1 MKNEFELMDQL
12 FDELFPITRSITGEG
27 VRKTINI
34 LKKFIPLEM
43 FSVKTGTKVF
53 DWEIP
58 KEWVIREAWIKD
70 EDGNEIINMKNH
82 NLHVLNYSVPVN
94 KKMSLEELKPFIHT
108 IPHLP
113 DAIPYVTSYYKER
126 WGFCMSY
133 NQFKS
138 LKEGTYHVFIDSE
151 LKDGELNYAHAI
163 LPGQSSKEVLIST
176 YICHP
181 SMANNELS
189 GPIVAAFLYNRM
201 KEYRDRKFTYRFVF
215 VPETIGSIAYLH
227 RFGEHLRKNVYSG
240 FVLTCLGGKNYP
252 LSFKRSRNKKAPIN
266 KIVDYLISTGEM
278 ELIVRPFTPT
288 HGSDERQYCS
298 PGFNLPVGQF
308 ARMVYGQY
316 KGYHN
321 SLDTKEVMTIEKLI
335 DSVNEI
341 EKILKIQEWDGY
353 YINTNPFGEVK
364 LDKRG
369 LYPDINT
376 PLNGSASNNQ
386 KIDNRKQ
393 LNAILTMLNYSD
405 GEHSLLDIAQ
415 LSGIHLDN
423 LINAIM
429 LLKEKGLLKGPY
441 YEKRS
446 LFE

>member
-12 FDELFPITRSITGEG
+12 FDELLPITRSITGEG

-138 LKEGTYHVFIDSE
+138 LKEGTYHAFIDSE

-163 LPGQSSKEVLIST
+163 LPGQSSKEILIST

-335 DSVNEI
+335 DGVNEI

-364 LDKRG
+364 LDKHG

-376 PLNGSASNNQ
+376 PLNGNASNNQ

-423 LINAIM
+423 LMNAIK